1 MNLSSTAFSDGEAIP
16 SPFTCTGRDIAP
28 PLSTSDVPGQAKS
41 LSLIM
46 DDPDAPVGTFVHWV
60 VWNIP
65 PDAKELGHGI
75 NKGVQGMTD
84 FGRIGYGGPCP
95 PSGKHRYYFKLYAL
109 DCMLQLSE
117 HAGKRELEQAMKGH
131 ILAQA
136 QLMGTYTR

>member
-1 MNLSSTAFSDGEAIP
+1 MTLSTTAFSDGEAIP
-16 SPFTCTGRDIAP
+16 SSFTCMGRNIAP
-28 PLSTSDVPGQAKS
+28 PLSISDVPAQTKS

-46 DDPDAPVGTFVHWV
+46 DDPDAPSGMFVHWV

-65 PDAKELGHGI
+65 PGIKELGHGI
-75 NKGVQGMTD
+75 KAGIHGMTD